1 MIQYVWALILSGAE
15 YTLHWPFWKVQS
27 CGLPMLPLMSQ
38 HLHAHAHYHGAW
50 LPPDCQRVFA
60 LLCRNVTQINAF
72 SAWTNHADAVSDRP
86 QMEIYGTFLYVAY
99 LDLGG
104 VACLSGILHHAWQ
117 ISEYA
122 SEGLARCVSTN
133 LETVKS
139 KKCECLHLFGCRPK
153 QLQCLTVGFNVQR
166 VVFIRNFN
174 FNLMNGTDF
183 HASTNKVPLFS
194 G

>member
-1 MIQYVWALILSGAE
+1 MIQYFWLLIPSGAQ
-15 YTLHWPFWKVQS
+15 YTLHWPFWKVHS
-27 CGLPMLPLMSQ
+27 RGLPVLPLTSQ
-38 HLHAHAHYHGAW
+38 HLHAHAHYHAAW

-104 VACLSGILHHAWQ
+104 VACFSGILHHAWQ

-122 SEGLARCVSTN
+122 PEGLVGAFPLTLKLWNLKNANACTCLVADPSSSSVWQSGVMCSVS
-133 LETVKS
+133 
-139 KKCECLHLFGCRPK
+139 F
-153 QLQCLTVGFNVQR
+153 F
-166 VVFIRNFN
+166 
-174 FNLMNGTDF
+174 
-183 HASTNKVPLFS
+183 
-194 G
+194 